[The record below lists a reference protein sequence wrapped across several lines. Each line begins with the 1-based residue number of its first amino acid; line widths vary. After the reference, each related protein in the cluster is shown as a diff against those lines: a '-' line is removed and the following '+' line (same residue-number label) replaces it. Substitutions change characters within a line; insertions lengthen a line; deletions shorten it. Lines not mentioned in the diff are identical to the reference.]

1 MKVLI
6 VEDEAMARKKLA
18 SALKE
23 LYPDTEIEGETGSVS
38 ETIAWLKEP
47 GHEPDIIF
55 MDVELS
61 DGDCFGIFRQADI
74 RANVIMTTAYD
85 HYAVK
90 AFEVE
95 SIDYLLKPIEPGSLK
110 RAVERCM
117 ARMKAVRQGGAQGN
131 VAADGGKT
139 PKTAAAMA
147 ATAAIAEKNIRKR
160 FLVRLNDTIVPIPV
174 SEVAYFYSEDKT
186 TYLVTRSGQKYVED
200 FSLDIAM
207 EQLDPATFFR
217 ISRNCIISVSAIS
230 SITRIGS
237 RFRIEP
243 EPETGFDLI
252 VSRSRA
258 DDFLHWL
265 EDK

>member
-18 SALKE
+18 STLKE

-117 ARMKAVRQGGAQGN
+117 ARMKAMRQTGAQGN
-131 VAADGGKT
+131 A
-139 PKTAAAMA
+139 
-147 ATAAIAEKNIRKR
+147 AEK
-160 FLVRLNDTIVPIPV
+160 RLNPFKKQIRRNVP
-174 SEVAYFYSEDKT
+174 
-186 TYLVTRSGQKYVED
+186 RQK
-200 FSLDIAM
+200 
-207 EQLDPATFFR
+207 
-217 ISRNCIISVSAIS
+217 SVSTGLKSFGGAALLQIRNQNDNLHCRYFS
-230 SITRIGS
+230 DFRDKLSGVPS
-237 RFRIEP
+237 RQTI
-243 EPETGFDLI
+243 LNQN
-252 VSRSRA
+252 
-258 DDFLHWL
+258 
-265 EDK
+265 